1 MKIVTNIKI
10 MKKTYSVSETAKI
23 LGYSANSIYGFLKE
37 GLINSVRIGKGKF
50 RIPEQEIKK
59 FEGNKGGEK
68 TIESKKM
75 SAVSQDVFLPS
86 SLLPPPRPGK
96 SLSDLSG
103 ESFLHTLSL
112 WLVERV
118 GFPTLF
124 DWLISLTSIVL
135 GMSLFLYSNQ
145 QDILFLG
152 RLSLWLNPIRLGMI
166 FGGLGLILA
175 SMIQEEV
182 GRLVNLTNIFRYFL
196 GAAFLGLSMVLLS
209 GGDIDGFLIHG
220 LFGLVILIEALSGVE
235 SSTLYMLYIFGLLI
249 SVFIALNFFPDSSG
263 MSMTILSLRSVLS
276 GLGWLVSILILVLI
290 AFGLYGFFWNKRFL
304 KNISFAYGLMLCG
317 LALYYGIENYWSRS
331 FAVLTAGLIGMA
343 LPSWDSFKAR
353 LVTERTLVFKV
364 FGSVLICFILMIF
377 MIAVVQGT
385 LISNANRDL
394 AEKAEFAQVEL
405 SRTIDGLTQGVTD
418 LSKNEVFINALV
430 RSQSKELANQL
441 KFLLLGRTDVAIAGV
456 INAKGKLITSYP
468 AATTFGSFDFADA
481 GFFRSTL
488 NTGKTYVSVTLEDFV
503 EGIDDVILI
512 AVPTVDTKNVV
523 SGVLVVAVSGV
534 NLSSELQRVGDST
547 LGQEIIAIGEG
558 GKIVVHPDADKL
570 GVVVSEADSSYD
582 LWKTNVLNVEGY
594 NGKGIHSL
602 FGSSRLSKYG
612 LTMIASEPI
621 QKIFDVDLSWATWL
635 LVLLLIMGI
644 VALAAIVFIKTP
656 EKMKEK

>member
-1 MKIVTNIKI
+1 MKIVTNIQI
-10 MKKTYSVSETAKI
+10 MKKIYSVSKTAKI
-23 LGYSANSIYGFLKE
+23 LGYSTNSIYGFLKE

-50 RIPEQEIKK
+50 RIPEKEIEK
-59 FEGNKGGEK
+59 FEGNKGGKK

-75 SAVSQDVFLPS
+75 PAADQDVFLPS

-103 ESFLHTLSL
+103 ESFLHTFSL

-145 QDILFLG
+145 QEVLSLG

-196 GAAFLGLSMVLLS
+196 GAAFLGLSGVLLS
-209 GGDIDGFLIHG
+209 GGDVDGFLIHG

-235 SSTLYMLYIFGLLI
+235 SSTLYMFYVFGLLI

-263 MSMTILSLRSVLS
+263 KSMIILGLKSVLG
-276 GLGWLVSILILVLI
+276 GLGWLLSLLVLVLI
-290 AFGLYGFFWNKRFL
+290 TSGLYGFFWNKRFL
-304 KNISFAYGLMLCG
+304 KNISFVYGLMLCG
-317 LALYYGIENYWSRS
+317 LALYYGIENYWSKA
-331 FAVLTAGLIGMA
+331 FAVLMAGLIGMA
-343 LPSWDSFKAR
+343 LPFWESFKAR

-364 FGSVLICFILMIF
+364 FGSVLVSFILMIF
-377 MIAVVQGT
+377 MIAAVQGT
-385 LISNANRDL
+385 LISNANRGI

-405 SRTIDGLTQGVTD
+405 SRTIDSLTQGATD

-441 KFLLLGRTDVAIAGV
+441 KFLLLGRTEVAIAGV
-456 INAKGKLITSYP
+456 IDAKGKPIASYP
-468 AATTFGSFDFADA
+468 AATTLGSFSFADA

-488 NTGKTYVSVTLEDFV
+488 NTGKTYVSVTLEDFI
-503 EGIDDVILI
+503 EGINNVILI

-547 LGQEIIAIGEG
+547 LEQEIVAIGEE

-570 GVVVSEADSSYD
+570 GTVVSEADGSYD
-582 LWKTNVLNVEGY
+582 LWKTNALNAEGY
-594 NGKGIHSL
+594 NRKGVHSL

-612 LTMIASEPI
+612 LTIIASEPT
-621 QKIFDVDLSWATWL
+621 QKVFDVSLTWLTWL
-635 LVLLLIMGI
+635 LILPLFIGI
-644 VALAAIVFIKTP
+644 VILTAIVFIKTP
-656 EKMKEK
+656 EKMEKK

>member
-1 MKIVTNIKI
+1 

-23 LGYSANSIYGFLKE
+23 LGYSTNSIYGFLKE

-50 RIPEQEIKK
+50 RIPEKEIKK
-59 FEGNKGGEK
+59 FEDNKGEKK

-75 SAVSQDVFLPS
+75 SEADQDVFLPS

-103 ESFLHTLSL
+103 ESFLHTFSL

-145 QDILFLG
+145 QEVLSLG

-196 GAAFLGLSMVLLS
+196 GAAFLGLSGVLLS
-209 GGDIDGFLIHG
+209 GGDVDGFLIHG

-235 SSTLYMLYIFGLLI
+235 SSTLYMFYVFGLLI

-263 MSMTILSLRSVLS
+263 MSMIILGLKSVLGGFGWLLSL
-276 GLGWLVSILILVLI
+276 LVLVLI
-290 AFGLYGFFWNKRFL
+290 TSGLYGFFWNKRFL
-304 KNISFAYGLMLCG
+304 KNISFVYGLMLCG
-317 LALYYGIENYWSRS
+317 LALYYGIENYWSKA
-331 FAVLTAGLIGMA
+331 FAVLMAGLIGMA
-343 LPSWDSFKAR
+343 LPFWDSFKAR
-353 LVTERTLVFKV
+353 LVIERTLVFKV
-364 FGSVLICFILMIF
+364 FGSVLVSFILMIF
-377 MIAVVQGT
+377 MIAAVQGT
-385 LISNANRDL
+385 LISNANRGI

-456 INAKGKLITSYP
+456 IDAKGKPIASYP
-468 AATTFGSFDFADA
+468 AATILGSFSFADA
-481 GFFRSTL
+481 GFFKSTL
-488 NTGKTYVSVTLEDFV
+488 NTGKTYVSVTLEDFI

-547 LGQEIIAIGEG
+547 LEQEIVAIGEE

-570 GVVVSEADSSYD
+570 GTVVSEADGSYD
-582 LWKTNVLNVEGY
+582 LWKTNALNVEGY
-594 NGKGIHSL
+594 NRKGVHSL

-612 LTMIASEPI
+612 LTIIASEPT
-621 QKIFDVDLSWATWL
+621 QKVFDVSLAWLTWL
-635 LVLLLIMGI
+635 LILPLFIGI
-644 VALAAIVFIKTP
+644 VMLTAIVFIKTP
-656 EKMKEK
+656 EKMEKK

>member
-1 MKIVTNIKI
+1 M
-10 MKKTYSVSETAKI
+10 
-23 LGYSANSIYGFLKE
+23 
-37 GLINSVRIGKGKF
+37 
-50 RIPEQEIKK
+50 
-59 FEGNKGGEK
+59 
-68 TIESKKM
+68 
-75 SAVSQDVFLPS
+75 
-86 SLLPPPRPGK
+86 
-96 SLSDLSG
+96 
-103 ESFLHTLSL
+103 HTFSL

-145 QDILFLG
+145 QEVLSLG

-196 GAAFLGLSMVLLS
+196 GAAFLGLSGVLLS
-209 GGDIDGFLIHG
+209 GGDVDGFLIHG
-220 LFGLVILIEALSGVE
+220 LFGLVIWIEALSGVE
-235 SSTLYMLYIFGLLI
+235 SSTLYMFYVFGLLI

-263 MSMTILSLRSVLS
+263 MSIIFGLKSVLG
-276 GLGWLVSILILVLI
+276 GLGWLLSLLVLVLI
-290 AFGLYGFFWNKRFL
+290 TSGLYGFFWNKRFL
-304 KNISFAYGLMLCG
+304 KNISFVYGLMLCG
-317 LALYYGIENYWSRS
+317 LALYYGIENYWSKA
-331 FAVLTAGLIGMA
+331 FAVLMAGLIGMA
-343 LPSWDSFKAR
+343 LPFWDSFKAR

-364 FGSVLICFILMIF
+364 FGSVLVSFILMIF
-377 MIAVVQGT
+377 MIAAVQGT
-385 LISNANRDL
+385 LISNANRGI

-405 SRTIDGLTQGVTD
+405 SRTIDSLTQGATD

-441 KFLLLGRTDVAIAGV
+441 KFLLLGRTEVAIAGV
-456 INAKGKLITSYP
+456 IDAKGKPIASYP
-468 AATTFGSFDFADA
+468 AATTLGSFSFADA

-488 NTGKTYVSVTLEDFV
+488 NTGKTYVSVTLEDFI
-503 EGIDDVILI
+503 EGINNVILI

-547 LGQEIIAIGEG
+547 LEQEIVAIGEE

-570 GVVVSEADSSYD
+570 GTVVSEADGSYD
-582 LWKTNVLNVEGY
+582 LWKTNALNAEGY
-594 NGKGIHSL
+594 NRKGVHSL

-612 LTMIASEPI
+612 LTIIASEPT
-621 QKIFDVDLSWATWL
+621 QKVFDVSLTWLTWL
-635 LVLLLIMGI
+635 LILPLFIGI
-644 VALAAIVFIKTP
+644 VILTAIVFIKTP
-656 EKMKEK
+656 EKMEKK